1 MRPRRRGRRR
11 PGLTAKQAKRK
22 RYHDEKKRKKRLWAS
37 GGKSQSGEG
46 EAEEDEE
53 EEEEEQEQER
63 GKGGRGRGAP
73 GPAKGRGG
81 GGGSR
86 QAASAGASS
95 GQGAQPLGPREK
107 AEQER
112 AKLQARR
119 AKKGERRAMELGSL
133 EPPAFGSPQSAC
145 IIHPENRL
153 EIDALLVFVKLPCAR
168 LLSRLLLV
176 VPLGCLPLLIDP
188 DLSLRTS
195 HSLFSF
201 LS

>member
-119 AKKGERRAMELGSL
+119 AKEERDLWRLSA
-133 EPPAFGSPQSAC
+133 SAC

-153 EIDALLVFVKLPCAR
+153 EIDALLVFVELPCAR

-176 VPLGCLPLLIDP
+176 VPPLSFRLAACL
-188 DLSLRTS
+188 S
-195 HSLFSF
+195 
-201 LS
+201 